1 MGVEQATPSSF
12 LSRNLEWRT
21 AQTEAGLIEAYK
33 EALDQSVP
41 GITQSWAQP
50 IEMRMD
56 DLLQGVMADLAI
68 VIHGTDTA
76 TLHDLADQVARVV
89 SGVPGAGRRA
99 GEANGRPAGSPR
111 HRQSRCDR
119 TAAGSTRPRCSTSS
133 KRLAG
138 RTVGTMKDGDER
150 YNIRVRLAP
159 QDR

>member
-1 MGVEQATPSSF
+1 MQQLERGRPRAWLCDSPRVGTWRRTRAGAAETTSPAIRSSGMGVEQSDTFVILKPK
-12 LSRNLEWRT
+12 LEWRT

-33 EALDQSVP
+33 QALDQSVP

-89 SGVPGAGRRA
+89 SGVPGAGDVQRD
-99 GEANGRPAGSPR
+99 P
-111 HRQSRCDR
+111 H
-119 TAAGSTRPRCSTSS
+119 
-133 KRLAG
+133 
-138 RTVGTMKDGDER
+138 
-150 YNIRVRLAP
+150 
-159 QDR
+159 